1 MTFRPS
7 LPFACALFVVTSLL
21 ACLGTTQAVAAKEP
35 GLDLLAATPIGSWQ
49 IREETNTS
57 RKGKQTVSVV
67 KTSMLSEEMRDGE
80 RHYWMEVSMN
90 DFKVR
95 KGKKGNKRKKTGKQT
110 VMKTLVPASVF
121 TADPANAIANLRG
134 VGKEI
139 IFQSGKSDP
148 MIMRGAGELASGVMQ
163 SMGASIDFDFNIQG
177 AEQVTVPAGTFDTQI
192 MSGTGSTT
200 VNAVFKQI
208 SVSSTTTSW
217 YSEEI
222 PFGIVKANGETTSN
236 GKVSTQSSQVIEYG
250 MTGATSLITK
260 TPKEMPQIPSLKGLL
275 GGGSN

>member
-1 MTFRPS
+1 MIHRLS
-7 LPFACALFVVTSLL
+7 LPLASALFVITTLATTS
-21 ACLGTTQAVAAKEP
+21 AATAKEP
-35 GLDLLAATPIGSWQ
+35 ALDLLANTPIGSWQ
-49 IREETNTS
+49 IREDTNTNH
-57 RKGKQTVSVV
+57 KGKQTVSVV

-90 DFKVR
+90 DFKIR
-95 KGKKGNKRKKTGKQT
+95 KGKKGDKRKKTGKQT

-121 TADPANAIANLRG
+121 IADPANAIANLRG

-163 SMGASIDFDFNIQG
+163 SMGASIDFDFSHQG
-177 AEQVTVPAGTFDTQI
+177 SAQVTVPAGTFDTQI
-192 MSGTGSTT
+192 MSGSGTTT

-208 SVSSTTTSW
+208 NVSSTTTSW
-217 YSEEI
+217 YSDQV
-222 PFGIVKANGETTSN
+222 PFGIVQANGETRSN
-236 GKVSTQSSQVIEYG
+236 GKTSTQSSQVIEYG

-260 TPKEMPQIPSLKGLL
+260 TPQEMPQIPSLKGLL